1 MKKVEAGGPIQ
12 KPLQLSSQVI
22 MFIGNKVMP
31 MELKIITWSKISLRF
46 KQPAHSGGFDI
57 GNKEDERF
65 QDGTYISVLSNQLNN
80 GATYCNWKDG
90 GRMDIS
96 VCEK

>member
-1 MKKVEAGGPIQ
+1 MKKVEAGRPIQ

-31 MELKIITWSKISLRF
+31 MELKMITGSKISLRF
-46 KQPAHSGGFDI
+46 KQTAHCGGFDI
-57 GNKEDERF
+57 GNKEDEGF

-80 GATYCNWKDG
+80 GASYCNWKDR